1 MQRMMVDTV
10 CEFEMGSV
18 LGVGSGWNKKGGGSP
33 DSSDASSEMMGNI
46 EMSADVQD
54 ALGTTGKDNIAVRT
68 VDTVKSG
75 LSGALDRISPET
87 R

>member
-1 MQRMMVDTV
+1 
-10 CEFEMGSV
+10 
-18 LGVGSGWNKKGGGSP
+18 
-33 DSSDASSEMMGNI
+33 
-46 EMSADVQD
+46 MSADVQD
-54 ALGTTGKDNIAVRT
+54 ALGTTGKDNMAVRT